1 MRLDWRRP
9 VVFTHRWLGIVCGL
23 LFITWFASGIV
34 MMYARMP
41 AISAAERAARAPRL
55 NLSGATVS
63 LGDAAARAGGSPQRL
78 RITMWGDRP
87 VYRLSIGG
95 RTTTIFADT
104 GEPLGEASRQD
115 ALDEARR
122 FAPEHAATM
131 AYDSRLR
138 TPDQWTIEHRAL
150 MPLHRIA
157 LGDTAGTHLYIS
169 AQTGEAVQKTTRTSR
184 TWGYAGAVIHWV
196 YFTPFRANGALW
208 TQFIIWSSIVG
219 LLMCLTG
226 LVWGVW
232 QYLSAR
238 SRYSGWMWWHHYAG
252 LIFGVTTVT
261 FLFSGLLSMEPW
273 SWHPG
278 TAPTRQQRE
287 AATGGPLDL
296 EEVTADRL
304 RAAAAALGS
313 DDFTELDVVQFQGE
327 PYIRSARQLVSARTP
342 ERGAFAAFDRSAMEA
357 TAVAAMPG
365 IPIQDKIWLESY
377 DAYYYARYDGPPL
390 PLPVLRVRY
399 GDPVRTWLYL
409 DPGRGAVVRKEERL
423 TRLNRWLYHG
433 LHSWDFPFLYDKR
446 PLWDIVVIALSIGGL
461 ISSVTTIVP
470 AFNRLRRQARRLT
483 MRHPSSPT
491 LKT

>member
-9 VVFTHRWLGIVCGL
+9 VVFTHRWLGIVLGL

-41 AISAAERAARAPRL
+41 AISAAERSARAPRL
-55 NLSGATVS
+55 NLAAATAS
-63 LGDAAARAGGSPQRL
+63 LGEAAARAGGSPQRV

-87 VYRLSIGG
+87 VYRLSTGG

-122 FAPEHAATM
+122 FAPEHSSTIV
-131 AYDSRLR
+131 YDSRLR

-157 LGDTAGTHLYIS
+157 LGDEAGTHLYIS
-169 AQTGEAVQKTTRTSR
+169 AQTGEPVQRTTRSSR
-184 TWGYAGAVIHWV
+184 RWGYAGAVIHWV
-196 YFTPFRANGALW
+196 YFTPFRVNGALW

-232 QYLSAR
+232 QYFPGR
-238 SRYSGWMWWHHYAG
+238 SRYSGWMQWHHYAG
-252 LIFGVTTVT
+252 LFFGATTIT

-287 AATGGPLDL
+287 AATGGALDVRN
-296 EEVTADRL
+296 VTAHRL
-304 RAAAAALGS
+304 RAAAAALGPE
-313 DDFTELDVVQFQGE
+313 DFKELEVVQFQAE
-327 PYIRSARQLVSARTP
+327 PYVRSAHQLVSVRMP
-342 ERGAFAAFDRSAMEA
+342 ERGAFTAFDRSAMEA
-357 TAVAAMPG
+357 IAAAAMPG
-365 IPIQDKIWLESY
+365 IPIQDALWLDKY
-377 DAYYYARYDGPPL
+377 DAYYYARYDAL

-399 GDPVRTWLYL
+399 DDSVRTWLYL

-470 AFNRLRRQARRLT
+470 AFRRLRRQARRWT
-483 MRHPSSPT
+483 TRPRQMGT
-491 LKT
+491 

>member
-41 AISAAERAARAPRL
+41 AITAAERAARTPRL
-55 NLSGATVS
+55 NLAAATVS
-63 LGDAAARAGGSPQRL
+63 LGDAAARAGGTPQRI
-78 RITMWGDRP
+78 RIAMWDDRP

-104 GEPLGEASRQD
+104 GDPLGEASRQD
-115 ALDEARR
+115 ALDQARR
-122 FAPEHAATM
+122 FAPEHSNTI

-150 MPLHRIA
+150 LPLHRIA
-157 LGDTAGTHLYIS
+157 LGDEAGTHLYVS
-169 AQTGEAVQKTTRTSR
+169 AQTGEAVQKTTRSSR
-184 TWGYAGAVIHWV
+184 RWGYAGAVIHWV
-196 YFTPFRANGALW
+196 YFTPFRVNGALW
-208 TQFIIWSSIVG
+208 TQFIIWSSLVG
-219 LLMCLTG
+219 LAMCLTG
-226 LVWGVW
+226 MIWGVW
-232 QYLSAR
+232 QYFPGR
-238 SRYSGWMWWHHYAG
+238 SRYSGWMTWHHYAG
-252 LIFGVTTVT
+252 LIFGVTTIT
-261 FLFSGLLSMEPW
+261 FLFSGLLSMDPW
-273 SWHPG
+273 NWQPG
-278 TAPTRQQRE
+278 TGPTRQQRE
-287 AATGGPLDL
+287 AATGGPFNL
-296 EEVTADRL
+296 EGITADRL

-313 DDFTELDVVQFQGE
+313 ENVKELELVQFQGE
-327 PYIRSARQLVSARTP
+327 PYIHSSHRLVSARTP
-342 ERGAFAAFDRSAMEA
+342 ERGAFTSFDRPTMEKVA
-357 TAVAAMPG
+357 AAAMPSVAL
-365 IPIQDKIWLESY
+365 QDATWLDEY
-377 DAYYYARYDGPPL
+377 DAYYYARYDTPPL

-399 GDPVRTWLYL
+399 DDPVRTWLYL

-470 AFNRLRRQARRLT
+470 AFKRLRRHGRRLT
-483 MRHPSSPT
+483 TPRSTNPAANP
-491 LKT
+491 